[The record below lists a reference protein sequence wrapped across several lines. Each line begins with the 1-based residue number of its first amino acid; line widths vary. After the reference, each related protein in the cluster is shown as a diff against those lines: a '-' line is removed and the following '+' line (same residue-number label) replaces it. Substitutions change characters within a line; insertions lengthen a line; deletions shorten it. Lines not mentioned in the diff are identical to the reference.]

1 MKSSSKNQRN
11 DVSRNKEEIEKEY
24 DHLIRYETE
33 LFKNRWAVFTTL
45 LSISFIIVG
54 FGLQQL
60 ASNESNLFSK
70 LVCSFGFL
78 VYTLALYHYLW
89 FHKLAHKLRNR
100 GQELE
105 KELEFK
111 TYEIRNK
118 YSQDK
123 RKFALHRFIL
133 FFTFVYIIL
142 LFLIWF
148 IL

>member
-11 DVSRNKEEIEKEY
+11 DVSRNKEEIGKEY

-45 LSISFIIVG
+45 LSISFIITG
-54 FGLQQL
+54 LGLQRL
-60 ASNESNLFSK
+60 VSNESNFLSK
-70 LVCSFGFL
+70 SVCSFGFL
-78 VYTLALYHYLW
+78 VYSLALYHYLW
-89 FHKLAHKLRNR
+89 FHKLAHKLRTR

-111 TYEIRNK
+111 IYEIRNK
-118 YSQDK
+118 YSQDN
-123 RKFALHRFIL
+123 RKLALHRFVL
-133 FFTFVYIIL
+133 FFTSFYIIL
-142 LFLIWF
+142 LFLIWC